1 MTIFRLI
8 FSQTNSSDESLA
20 SSRIRL
26 NSQMLACPVLVD
38 PDGQQLEDQLVR
50 LPELRQKRP
59 SRTLTT
65 KKAG

>member
-1 MTIFRLI
+1 MTIFQLT

-38 PDGQQLEDQLVR
+38 LDGQQLEDQLVR